1 MRAFDQATSTAK
13 FTMSFNGVNVYV
25 YVMLDPYALKTM
37 GLTPEKCY
45 DEGFFS
51 LMITTPKYA
60 SSGHNDGG

>member
-1 MRAFDQATSTAK
+1 
-13 FTMSFNGVNVYV
+13 MSFNGVDVYV

-37 GLTPEKCY
+37 GLTPERCY
-45 DEGFFS
+45 NEGYFS